1 MDALQSKRSDKN
13 AYIKDLNSEVY
24 ACRDMLDRR
33 NDDLA
38 HLKSE
43 LATKADV
50 ILKLRDDLKNMEE
63 DLEILHS
70 TKRSNSIEIERLL
83 GLNENLNKDYS
94 EASNRAQEL
103 DYELNRASTC
113 NKELNYLLDQK
124 TSELRDRDAR
134 ILSLD

>member
-1 MDALQSKRSDKN
+1 MDALQSKLSDKN
-13 AYIKDLNSEVY
+13 AYIKDLNSELY

-33 NDDLA
+33 NDELA

-94 EASNRAQEL
+94 EASKRAQEL

>member
-1 MDALQSKRSDKN
+1 
-13 AYIKDLNSEVY
+13 
-24 ACRDMLDRR
+24 
-33 NDDLA
+33 
-38 HLKSE
+38 
-43 LATKADV
+43 
-50 ILKLRDDLKNMEE
+50 MEE

-94 EASNRAQEL
+94 DASKRAQEL